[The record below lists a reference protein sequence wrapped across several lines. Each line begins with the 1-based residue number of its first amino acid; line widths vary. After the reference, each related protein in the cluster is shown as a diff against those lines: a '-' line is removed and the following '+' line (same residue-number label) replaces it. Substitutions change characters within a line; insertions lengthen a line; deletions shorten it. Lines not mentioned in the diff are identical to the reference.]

1 MAQRK
6 NDKTKA
12 TASDVIKK
20 LARIVGDENSLTEAN
35 DALQAII
42 DKRQKD
48 IPYIDSPW
56 LGAVKEA
63 ALISFNRDL
72 ADKIKCVEKRD
83 GTQDFYLTLPDDIY
97 FLEKRELET
106 MAAELGKNGLGLKDW
121 SVLCTD
127 QMRHFGL
134 TFNIG
139 KKAE

>member
-20 LARIVGDENSLTEAN
+20 LARIVGDENSLTEASE
-35 DALQAII
+35 ALQAII

-56 LGAVKEA
+56 LDIVKEA
-63 ALISFNRDL
+63 TLISFNRDL
-72 ADKIKCVEKRD
+72 ADKIKCVERRD

-97 FLEKRELET
+97 FLEKRELDT
-106 MAAELGKNGLGLKDW
+106 MTAELGKNGLELKDW
-121 SVLCTD
+121 SVLCSD
-127 QMRHFGL
+127 QMRHFGV

-139 KKAE
+139 KKTE